1 MIEYIEKSV
10 TDVEMGIVAH
20 GVNCQG
26 KMGSGVAKAIRAKWP
41 IVYEAYKKQS
51 TGEVV
56 LGGCQLITINSD
68 NSLHVAN
75 CYTQKF
81 YGSDGG
87 KYADANAVGR
97 SMEVVGMFA
106 DIYDIPVF
114 MPRIG
119 CGLGGLDW
127 DKDVLPV
134 MEYVAEVYNSVTF
147 YVCDLPKENED
158 VK

>member
-10 TDVEMGIVAH
+10 IDVETGIVAH

-26 KMGSGVAKAIRAKWP
+26 KMGSGVAGAIREKWP
-41 IVYEAYKKQS
+41 IVYESYKKQ
-51 TGEVV
+51 GEVI
-56 LGGCQLITINSD
+56 LGGCQLVTIND
-68 NSLHVAN
+68 SLHVAN

-81 YGSDGG
+81 YGYDGN
-87 KYADANAVGR
+87 KYADPNAIGR

-106 DIYDIPVF
+106 DMYDLPVF
-114 MPRIG
+114 MPKIG

-127 DKDVLPV
+127 GEDVLPI
-134 MEYVAEVYNSVTF
+134 MEYIAEIYKEVTF
-147 YVCDLPKENED
+147 YVCDLLRKKD

>member
-10 TDVEMGIVAH
+10 IDVETGIVAH

-41 IVYEAYKKQS
+41 IVYEKYKKQS
-51 TGEVV
+51 TGATM
-56 LGGCQLITINSD
+56 LGGCQLVTINSN

-75 CYTQKF
+75 CYTQVF
-81 YGSDGG
+81 YGRDGS
-87 KYADANAVGR
+87 KYADANAVGS

-106 DIYDIPVF
+106 DMYDLPVF

-119 CGLGGLDW
+119 CGLGGLNW
-127 DKDVLPV
+127 DKDVLPI
-134 MEYVAEVYNSVTF
+134 MEYVAEVYNGVTF
-147 YVCDLPKENED
+147 YVCDLPRKKD

>member
-10 TDVEMGIVAH
+10 IDVETGVVAH

-41 IVYEAYKKQS
+41 IVYEEYKKQS
-51 TGEVV
+51 TGAEA
-56 LGGCQLITINSD
+56 LGSCLIVTIND
-68 NSLHVAN
+68 SLHVAN

-81 YGSDGG
+81 YGYDGN
-87 KYADANAVGR
+87 KYADPSAVGR

-106 DIYDIPVF
+106 DMYNLPVF
-114 MPRIG
+114 MPKIG

-127 DKDVLPV
+127 HEDVLPI
-134 MEYVAEVYNSVTF
+134 MKYVAETIYKEVTF
-147 YVCDLPKENED
+147 YVCDLPKEKED